1 MEAVSAHVGSNVYLC
16 VSVSCVISVSVL
28 CAVWTYQSVHH
39 MWMCV
44 CVCVCVWMCVH
55 LCALCMSMCP
65 CVHVWGM
72 CVCEYVYMCGHVSV
86 CACVV
91 YSSCDHWC
99 SMMSIRETLLP
110 TLLLPITLLL
120 PLLSQQCSGYQ

>member
-44 CVCVCVWMCVH
+44 CVCVCVCVDV
-55 LCALCMSMCP
+55 CAF
-65 CVHVWGM
+65 
-72 CVCEYVYMCGHVSV
+72 VCIVYEYVSM
-86 CACVV
+86 CACVGHV
-91 YSSCDHWC
+91 CV
-99 SMMSIRETLLP
+99 
-110 TLLLPITLLL
+110 
-120 PLLSQQCSGYQ
+120 